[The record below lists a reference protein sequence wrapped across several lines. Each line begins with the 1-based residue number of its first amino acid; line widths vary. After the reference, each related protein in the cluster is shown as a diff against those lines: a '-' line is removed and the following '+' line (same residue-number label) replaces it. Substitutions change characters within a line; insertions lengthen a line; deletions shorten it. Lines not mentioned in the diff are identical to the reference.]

1 LSKILPDFWA
11 LFGIMLKLMGQLDT
25 TIYHFRFCS
34 FWL

>member
-1 LSKILPDFWA
+1 
-11 LFGIMLKLMGQLDT
+11 MLKLMGQLDT